1 MTAISIAAGTSM
13 MQHRA
18 PVSPSRGCP
27 FLVDSVTGSVCGK
40 EQRQIATVDGLMYC
54 KRHAKMTD
62 GDQVRVK
69 EKEKFCPVCRE
80 EGRLTPARTELI
92 YAGMCK
98 TPREFGCWWPR
109 WRKESVEKVLLSL
122 LSGGAPDTSTD
133 KT

>member
-98 TPREFGCWWPR
+98 CHANLVAGGHVF
-109 WRKESVEKVLLSL
+109 LSL
-122 LSGGAPDTSTD
+122 
-133 KT
+133 